1 MRGGCPFVQN
11 MLKRNAFPFEETSCG
26 GAKVHGSP
34 VIKQKKI
41 LATLHRGGPGF
52 PGVSPAMGSQREMTI
67 CIHIVISLAESS
79 RSRPAANA

>member
-11 MLKRNAFPFEETSCG
+11 MLKRNAFPFEKTSCG

-41 LATLHRGGPGF
+41 IATPIEQAQVSPGF
-52 PGVSPAMGSQREMTI
+52 LQPWGPNER
-67 CIHIVISLAESS
+67 
-79 RSRPAANA
+79 